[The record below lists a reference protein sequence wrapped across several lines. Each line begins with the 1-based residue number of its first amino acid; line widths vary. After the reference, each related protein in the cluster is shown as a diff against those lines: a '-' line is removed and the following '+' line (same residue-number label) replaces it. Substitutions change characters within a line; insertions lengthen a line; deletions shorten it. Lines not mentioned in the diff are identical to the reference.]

1 MLYELVTRCIFS
13 SGSRLTTETT
23 SRVRLIATTITIS
36 SKLKPLARCRQ
47 GLAFVLELL
56 MFIDR
61 TFIDRTRRF
70 RLGKTLA
77 RKNFE

>member
-1 MLYELVTRCIFS
+1 
-13 SGSRLTTETT
+13 
-23 SRVRLIATTITIS
+23 
-36 SKLKPLARCRQ
+36 
-47 GLAFVLELL
+47 